1 MKCNIE
7 IRKSKLIDENWSP
20 GKWNFSYAC
29 IILQICIG
37 RIHYNIIVYIVYV
50 KHVENKDCVDG
61 IYKKSYSNIFYNIY
75 FKIIIKILKSVKVLT
90 ARFTISFILFNK
102 YKIYLLSYNY
112 IIFNYNEI

>member
-29 IILQICIG
+29 IILQICID

-50 KHVENKDCVDG
+50 EHVENKDCVDG
-61 IYKKSYSNIFYNIY
+61 IYKKKLFKY
-75 FKIIIKILKSVKVLT
+75 FLQYISKLLLK
-90 ARFTISFILFNK
+90 
-102 YKIYLLSYNY
+102 YY
-112 IIFNYNEI
+112 